1 MNVRTRLTGNLNLVS
16 ETGNIYLNTSAINR
30 FRVDPS
36 GNIYSYGNFDVSGN
50 IKGNEIFEN
59 SVSLINKYAT
69 IANLNLKQDI
79 INCVSPLLKDS
90 SNNITIGTLP
100 VSFGGTGT
108 TTFNEKQILI
118 GNGTNALLQSPNLIW
133 DNSSNGLGIGT
144 TELYS
149 ASTTFQVKNRRI
161 WIESKTSNNSI
172 SILST
177 DKYGSGTSENYIQ
190 LMENVGTTF
199 RGNESGYCNF
209 RFGTK
214 QAMTLDASGTLIQ
227 SLKVVND
234 TVCNDISTNTF
245 KSNYATINNNLSV
258 LGEITANTNLYG
270 ANATSKS
277 LIKFQTKLGA
287 NSLYYYNLD
296 IEKYYKTGQNINGK
310 NYKVFNL
317 TSWAEDG
324 FSIINK
330 CTVYTSSE
338 GPGIKYIMFL

>member
-1 MNVRTRLTGNLNLVS
+1 
-16 ETGNIYLNTSAINR
+16 
-30 FRVDPS
+30 
-36 GNIYSYGNFDVSGN
+36 
-50 IKGNEIFEN
+50 
-59 SVSLINKYAT
+59 
-69 IANLNLKQDI
+69 
-79 INCVSPLLKDS
+79 
-90 SNNITIGTLP
+90 
-100 VSFGGTGT
+100 
-108 TTFNEKQILI
+108 
-118 GNGTNALLQSPNLIW
+118 
-133 DNSSNGLGIGT
+133 
-144 TELYS
+144 
-149 ASTTFQVKNRRI
+149 
-161 WIESKTSNNSI
+161 
-172 SILST
+172 
-177 DKYGSGTSENYIQ
+177 
-190 LMENVGTTF
+190 MENVGTTF

-277 LIKFQTKLGA
+277 LIKFQTKLGS

-296 IEKYYKTGQNINGK
+296 VEKYYKTGQNINGK

-338 GPGIKYIMFL
+338 GPGIKYIMFYDNWGGYLPNGNQSGWQRDNSSRYMTF